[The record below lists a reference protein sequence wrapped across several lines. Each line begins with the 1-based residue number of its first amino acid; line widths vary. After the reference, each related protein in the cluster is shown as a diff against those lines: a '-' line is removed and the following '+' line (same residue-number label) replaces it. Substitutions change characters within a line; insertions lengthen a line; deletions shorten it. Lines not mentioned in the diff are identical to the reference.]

1 MSTAQRFA
9 WLDGL
14 STVAMCLAALALM
27 PAHQVGTWGVAA
39 RIGIVTAVCIVAFYY
54 NDLYNFEAPHDLGQ
68 LFSRLCRALGVS
80 ALVLAV
86 TYLMFPGM
94 IVGNNLASYALLLT
108 LLAVLTLRLVVYAL
122 AKRAPFTERVLILGG
137 GQFAGEVAQQIETR
151 PDLALRVVGF
161 LSPAS
166 GAMAAPRLGD
176 YGDVGDVVRR
186 LRPDRI
192 VVAMPDRR
200 GNLPVSDLL
209 SCRFRGIAIEEG
221 THVFER
227 LTGRLAVE
235 SLSPSALVF
244 GDGFRV
250 SRLQRVLRRV
260 MSVSVAL
267 AALLVAAPVMVAIAV
282 AIKIESHGP
291 VFFIQDRVGLG
302 GRRFRLIKFRTM
314 REAGR
319 AGDSTWGR
327 DNASRVTSLG
337 VVLRRY
343 RLDELPQCLNI
354 LKGDMSL
361 VGPRPEMASN
371 VATFSAVIP
380 FYDFRHE
387 VSPGLTGWA
396 QIKAGYAMSTEE
408 VTHKLCYDLYYIKH
422 LSVLFDLQIL
432 VDTVKFVLMGKRPG

>member
-1 MSTAQRFA
+1 
-9 WLDGL
+9 
-14 STVAMCLAALALM
+14 MCLAALALL

-68 LFSRLCRALGVS
+68 LFIRLCRALGVS

-86 TYLMFPGM
+86 TYLMFPEM

-137 GQFAGEVAQQIETR
+137 GRFASELAQQIETR

-161 LSPAS
+161 LTPGS
-166 GAMAAPRLGD
+166 GPDAAPRLGN

-209 SCRFRGIAIEEG
+209 SCRFRGIKVEEG
-221 THVFER
+221 TRVFER
-227 LTGRLAVE
+227 LSGRLAME

-244 GDGFRV
+244 GDGFHVSWRQRFLKRV
-250 SRLQRVLRRV
+250 V
-260 MSVSVAL
+260 SVAVAL
-267 AALLVAAPVMVAIAV
+267 AALIVAAPAMAAIAI
-282 AIKIESHGP
+282 AIKLESRGP
-291 VFFIQDRVGLG
+291 VFFVQERVGLG
-302 GRRFRLIKFRTM
+302 GRRFLLIKFRTM
-314 REAGR
+314 REEAR

-327 DNASRVTSLG
+327 DNASRVTRLG
-337 VVLRRY
+337 AVLRRY

-361 VGPRPEMASN
+361 IGPRPEMASN

>member
-1 MSTAQRFA
+1 MSTASRFA

-14 STVAMCLAALALM
+14 STVAMCLAALALL
-27 PAHQVGTWGVAA
+27 PAHQAATWGVAL
-39 RIGIVTAVCIVAFYY
+39 RIGIVTVVCIVAFYY

-80 ALVLAV
+80 ALVLAI
-86 TYLMFPGM
+86 TYLMFPEM
-94 IVGNNLASYALLLT
+94 IVGGNLASYALLLT
-108 LLAVLTLRLVVYAL
+108 LLAVLTLRVVVYAL

-137 GQFAGEVAQQIETR
+137 GRFASDLAQQIEIR

-161 LSPAS
+161 LTPAA
-166 GAMAAPRLGD
+166 GPVTAPRLGD
-176 YGDVGDVVRR
+176 YGDVGDIVRR

-209 SCRFRGIAIEEG
+209 SCRIRGIRVEEG
-221 THVFER
+221 TRVFED

-235 SLSPSALVF
+235 SLSPSTLVF

-250 SRLQRVLRRV
+250 SRRQRFLKRV
-260 MSVSVAL
+260 MSVAVAL
-267 AALLVAAPVMVAIAV
+267 VALIVAAPAMAVIAA
-282 AIKIESHGP
+282 AIKLESRGP
-291 VFFIQDRVGLG
+291 VFFIQERVGLG
-302 GRRFRLIKFRTM
+302 GRRFSLIKFRTM
-314 REAGR
+314 READW

-327 DNASRVTSLG
+327 DNASRVTRLG
-337 VVLRRY
+337 AVLRRY

-408 VTHKLCYDLYYIKH
+408 VTQKLCYDLYYIKH
-422 LSVLFDLQIL
+422 MSVLFDLQIL
-432 VDTVKFVLMGKRPG
+432 VDTVKFVLSGRRPG